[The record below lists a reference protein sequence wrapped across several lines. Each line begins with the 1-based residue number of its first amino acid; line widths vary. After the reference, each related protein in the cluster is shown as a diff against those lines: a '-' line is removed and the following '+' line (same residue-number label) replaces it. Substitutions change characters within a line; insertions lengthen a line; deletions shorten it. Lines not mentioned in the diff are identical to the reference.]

1 MAKNRKPAETFI
13 LEYIEKIMPGS
24 ENTQIYKDMFA
35 TMTDEQFE
43 EFITNIKEGKSNL
56 AITAPNNHKFSLNLD
71 RNFKIADE
79 LGHNFFQRIWIH
91 SDGQRPT
98 YLTPVPYMVVK
109 LPLRRQ
115 AQLLVK
121 KISIPEDNKSV
132 DDLTGQPTGKS
143 KGSKISYPEAQVLAA
158 LGLDSSLNELM
169 KYRGGDLKGFDAM
182 NRLIARNGEV
192 QLDALE
198 PYASGVES
206 TKTLKTILTAMH
218 LKSTL

>member
-1 MAKNRKPAETFI
+1 
-13 LEYIEKIMPGS
+13 MPGS
-24 ENTQIYKDMFA
+24 ENTQIYKDLFA
-35 TMTDEQFE
+35 QMSDEQFE
-43 EFITNIKEGKSNL
+43 EFMKEIKNGTANL
-56 AITAPNNHKFSLNLD
+56 SIVAPNNHKYSLDLERNL
-71 RNFKIADE
+71 KIADE
-79 LGHNFFQRIWIH
+79 LKHDFFQRVWIH
-91 SDGQRPT
+91 SNGQRPT
-98 YLTPVPYMVVK
+98 YLTPIPYMIVK

-158 LGLDSSLNELM
+158 LGLDKSLNELL